1 VQGAVEHFDRLIAS
15 ATASIPD
22 CPGAEFLRELVDLE
36 SQRLLPPSLLQ
47 RAA

>member
-1 VQGAVEHFDRLIAS
+1 VIAE

-36 SQRLLPPSLLQ
+36 AQRLLPDALLR